1 MILIFERLHFKDLPP
16 NYWSGKRERK
26 VKNKYIFMIIG
37 NLCIKKNP
45 LFQLSVHIK
54 KRTHFKMNIPPSWG
68 SDLVALR
75 YCSWGNIL

>member
-37 NLCIKKNP
+37 NLCIKKIHFYSY
-45 LFQLSVHIK
+45 LYTLKSGRILKWTYRFLEY
-54 KRTHFKMNIPPSWG
+54 RTW
-68 SDLVALR
+68 
-75 YCSWGNIL
+75 

>member
-37 NLCIKKNP
+37 NLCINVFKKST
-45 LFQLSVHIK
+45 FSVIC
-54 KRTHFKMNIPPSWG
+54 TH
-68 SDLVALR
+68 
-75 YCSWGNIL
+75 